1 MTSRATLKKMPTE
14 VAGMFDEVAARY
26 DIMNDLMT
34 IGQVRVWR
42 EAVTVAINAQPG
54 LRVLD
59 LAAGTGTSSAA
70 YAAKGA
76 DVVACDFSQGMI
88 AEGRRRYPDLT
99 FVEGDAMDLPFEDE
113 YFDVATISYGL
124 RNVNDPQKA
133 LEEMRRV
140 TKPGGRLVIAE
151 FSTPTWPPFRS
162 LYNFYLNTALPAL
175 SQGFSSDNAA
185 YDYLIESIR
194 AWPAQEELARN
205 IQAAGWRQV
214 GYRNL
219 SGGIVALHRATRV

>member
-1 MTSRATLKKMPTE
+1 MPTE